1 MHSPMFFT
9 RDLVL
14 INILPRN
21 NSIFVVE
28 WIYRPAVL
36 CCRVDVRQTRRVDP
50 TGPDPTRPVSCQVH
64 LDPSDAATTLD
75 LAVVLHR
82 LGRAEAARD
91 LYVKVGAK
99 ESAISRVIRYAP
111 MINISTVG
119 VCTFRESPPIRQT
132 SYRIK
137 LLTGC

>member
-1 MHSPMFFT
+1 MWWSGYIAPLF
-9 RDLVL
+9 
-14 INILPRN
+14 
-21 NSIFVVE
+21 
-28 WIYRPAVL
+28 YAVGWTS
-36 CCRVDVRQTRRVDP
+36 VRLAGLTP